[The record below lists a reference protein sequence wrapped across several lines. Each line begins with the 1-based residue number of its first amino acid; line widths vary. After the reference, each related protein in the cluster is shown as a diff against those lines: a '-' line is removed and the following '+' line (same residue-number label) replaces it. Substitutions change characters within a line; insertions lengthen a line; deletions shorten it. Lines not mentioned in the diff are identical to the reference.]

1 MSEEVPQ
8 QKNNR
13 EQKLN
18 NLVISN
24 QNEALNVIAQ
34 FLHLAQRRGA
44 FTLPESSKVYE
55 CLRFF
60 QVQERSSGPPPIVPQ
75 ELNDSFLNKMETM

>member
-1 MSEEVPQ
+1 MSEQVPQ
-8 QKNNR
+8 QVL
-13 EQKLN
+13 QQQLD

-55 CLRFF
+55 CLKFF
-60 QVQERSSGPPPIVPQ
+60 QVQERSSGPPSIVPQ
-75 ELNDSFLNKMETM
+75 ESDESLLNKMQTM

>member
-1 MSEEVPQ
+1 MSEQVPQ
-8 QKNNR
+8 QVP
-13 EQKLN
+13 QQQLD

-24 QNEALNVIAQ
+24 QNEALNVIAH

-60 QVQERSSGPPPIVPQ
+60 QVQERSSGPPSIVPQ
-75 ELNDSFLNKMETM
+75 ESDESLLNKIQTM

>member
-1 MSEEVPQ
+1 MSEQVPQ
-8 QKNNR
+8 QVP
-13 EQKLN
+13 QQQLD

-60 QVQERSSGPPPIVPQ
+60 QVQERSSGPPSIVPQ
-75 ELNDSFLNKMETM
+75 ESDESLLNKIQTM